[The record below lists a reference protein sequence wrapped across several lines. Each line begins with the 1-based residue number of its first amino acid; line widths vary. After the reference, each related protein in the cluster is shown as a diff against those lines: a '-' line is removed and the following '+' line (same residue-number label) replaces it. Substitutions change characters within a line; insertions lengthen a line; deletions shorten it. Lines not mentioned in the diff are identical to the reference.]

1 METQFSQLFDLSV
14 PQKLQLV
21 GDLWD
26 SIAATPEAVPVPQ
39 WQIEEL
45 DRRRAELRRNPES
58 GIPWEEAKERL
69 RRPHE

>member
-1 METQFSQLFDLSV
+1 METQFSQLFALSV

-45 DRRRAELRRNPES
+45 DRRRAELQQNPEL

-69 RRPHE
+69 RRSHE

>member
-45 DRRRAELRRNPES
+45 DRRRAELQRNPEL

-69 RRPHE
+69 RRAHD